1 MVGKPSG
8 TAIVGY
14 DLAAPTTWGLLP
26 AVPVDTPEGVEAR
39 REIAALAAD
48 LTTDADAA
56 SRLEQLLLAAQPAL
70 LRQQPALAVAVWV
83 PDPVAGFPQAH
94 LVVELLVGDGTTA
107 DGYAASLDPTPRPGQ
122 RVLRFDAE
130 RTRLPAG
137 DTVVVSMAGSE
148 GDGEIEEQL
157 SFVVFPEDSID
168 ALSLTF
174 ATNALHLGDDLAADA
189 WTIAESL
196 TVTIGTPG

>member
-1 MVGKPSG
+1 VAGEGGG

-14 DLAAPTTWGLLP
+14 DLAAPTTWGVLP
-26 AVPVDTPEGVEAR
+26 AVPVDGPGGVEAR
-39 REIAALAAD
+39 HAITALAAD

-56 SRLEQLLLAAQPAL
+56 ARLEQLLRAAQPGL
-70 LRQQPALAVAVWV
+70 LAQHPLAVAVWV

-94 LVVELLVGDGTTA
+94 LVAELLVGDGTTA
-107 DGYAASLDPTPRPGQ
+107 DGYAASLDPTPKAGQ
-122 RVLRFDAE
+122 RVLRFNTE

-137 DTVVVSMAGSE
+137 DTVVVSTAGSE
-148 GDGEIEEQL
+148 RGGEVEEVL
-157 SFVVFPEDSID
+157 SFVVFPDGSTD

-174 ATNALHLGDDLAADA
+174 ATNALHLVDDLAAEA

-196 TVTIGTPG
+196 AVTIGTPA